1 MSSVESGGGF
11 MSVIS
16 PHTRFDASLC
26 ECEVI
31 LPRLLGKQA
40 QMDDGLVTAGMQSPQ
55 HEGNREARH
64 RCHSFF
70 CNCDV
75 FQ

>member
-1 MSSVESGGGF
+1 MKA
-11 MSVIS
+11 IS
-16 PHTRFDASLC
+16 YHTRFDASLC
-26 ECEVI
+26 EYEVI
-31 LPRLLGKQA
+31 PLPLFSKQA
-40 QMDDGLVTAGMQSPQ
+40 QLNVGLITAGMQSPQ
-55 HEGNREARH
+55 HEGNRETRH